1 MRAWFG
7 KLAAL
12 AVLILW
18 SGLAAAQETAPALLT
33 EAQPLPATQT
43 TVEAGAYIL
52 RIDSVSPRSG
62 TFNVD
67 MWLWFRWTG
76 ADRRPY
82 ETFELPRGIITGRTP
97 VQVQQDQ
104 GMNYATLRVQATIY
118 HQFDVRRFPL
128 DDHTLLIELEDA
140 SFPEAQQVY
149 VADRGTVLDPDV
161 AVAGWQVGLG
171 QPAAMSHFYPTDY
184 GLRETGEQE
193 AVYSRL
199 VIPVTLDRASY
210 GPLFKL
216 FWITILSVLLSLLS
230 LLVKADDL
238 DARFGMGVGAIFAAS
253 ANAVVIGGVLP
264 DTTVVTLA
272 EQINL
277 IAVAV
282 NFLAVFVSI
291 WSLRLRYQERDAESV
306 RLDMTWMWSMAVLYV
321 LANAAV
327 LSFDLSW

>member
-1 MRAWFG
+1 MQAWVRE
-7 KLAAL
+7 LATL

-18 SGLAAAQETAPALLT
+18 SGLAAAQEAPAALLP
-33 EAQPLPATQT
+33 EAQPLPDTQT

-76 ADRRPY
+76 ADKRPY
-82 ETFELPRGIITGRTP
+82 ETFELPRGIITGRTEA
-97 VQVQQDQ
+97 QILLDQ
-104 GMNYATLRVQATIY
+104 GMNYATLRVQATLY
-118 HQFDVRRFPL
+118 HEFDVRRFPL
-128 DDHTLLIELEDA
+128 DDHTILIEFEDA
-140 SFPEAQQVY
+140 SFAEAQQRY
-149 VADRGTVLDPDV
+149 VTDTGIALDPDV

-171 QPAAMSHFYPTDY
+171 APVAVTHRYPTTY
-184 GLRETGEQE
+184 GLRDNGEAE
-193 AVYSRL
+193 ADYSRL
-199 VIPVTLDRASY
+199 VIPVTLERTSY

-230 LLVKADDL
+230 LMVKADDL

-291 WSLRLRYQERDAESV
+291 WSLRLRYQDRDTESV